1 MRKIGKGLEMYKFTS
16 CSGSGK
22 PTRGPEDQECGWR
35 WECSLKAYHE
45 ESLECWA
52 RIRCCD
58 NPCLRRV
65 HHILLNR
72 SSQSES
78 RHTAVLW
85 VTKSS
90 CPQESFRGLHQ
101 YLTPVFSTG
110 KILLVAA
117 TKDITENNL
126 AMQGHQLGLEL
137 KLTPESFTVCI
148 FFFLFSCSIMSNFLR
163 PHGLQH
169 ARLPL
174 SFTISQIL
182 FKLMSIES
190 VMPSNHLILCRP
202 LFLLPLIFPRI
213 RVYSNE
219 LALCIRQPKYWSFN
233 LSISPSNEYSGLT
246 SFRIDWF
253 DLNTVQETLKS
264 LLQHI

>member
-45 ESLECWA
+45 GSLECWT

-58 NPCLRRV
+58 SPCLRGV
-65 HHILLNR
+65 HHILFNR

-78 RHTAVLW
+78 LLTAVMW

-90 CPQESFRGLHQ
+90 CPQESFRGVHQ
-101 YLTPVFSTG
+101 CLRPIFSTG
-110 KILLVAA
+110 KILLAAA

-126 AMQGHQLGLEL
+126 AMQRHQLGLEL
-137 KLTPESFTVCI
+137 KLTPESFIVCI
-148 FFFLFSCSIMSNFLR
+148 IFFLFSCSVMSNSLR

-174 SFTISQIL
+174 FFTISQIL
-182 FKLMSIES
+182 LKLLSIES
-190 VMPSNHLILCRP
+190 VMPSNHLILCHP
-202 LFLLPLIFPRI
+202 LSLLPSTFPRI
-213 RVYSNE
+213 RVFSNE
-219 LALCIRQPKYWSFN
+219 LALCIRWPNIGVS
-233 LSISPSNEYSGLT
+233 T
-246 SFRIDWF
+246 
-253 DLNTVQETLKS
+253 
-264 LLQHI
+264 